1 MSLKKLA
8 KDLLRPAIFTT
19 RTQRYG
25 KLCGLAVLLFSLQI
39 MLVANPASA
48 ADPTNS
54 SNSVWPTEASSLRY
68 NPTHNAVWGK
78 AVDSNINWTFTAA
91 MNGMSDNL
99 FTDVIAANGM
109 VYVGSMMNQVYAV
122 NAETGK
128 LAWQFGADNWIMT
141 DPVIADG
148 KLFVGSGNRYFVNKH
163 LRGTGKS
170 TVYALDA
177 MTGKQL
183 WSYNVGG
190 EAMPTPVY
198 SNGTVYFATGD
209 RALYALD
216 ANTGTLKFKVA
227 VDSYFSMSSPSLD
240 GNLLFV
246 GGAKPFGV
254 YAFDVSKGTVAW
266 KSIFDGVYLAM
277 DDCSPAVAN
286 GKVFTEGITQSD
298 TNGTTPPPHDVI
310 YALNEK
316 DSSVV
321 WSFDE
326 GAGTLIDD
334 NKCGTPVAQDGVLY
348 ASSPIT
354 NKFFAL
360 DQATGKELWEY
371 KLPAPSRGGSV
382 VMGNYVVFGDMKANV
397 YALDRTSGKLVK
409 KVNLGGV
416 IAPDGPSIYNGT
428 VYVADQNG
436 HLIAFSL
443 LHLLGS
449 VYTQTAPVTSTVNSN
464 TQYFAQTG
472 HSVSGDFL
480 KYWQQNGGLAQFGY
494 PLTEPFYQF
503 QSSNGG
509 TYLVQYFERAR
520 LEYHPEL
527 TSAPVKIELGRLGV
541 NLVANRTNE
550 APFQPLKNAP
560 AASSQSTFFT
570 ATKHSLSGQFLQYW
584 QTHGGLAIFGYPL
597 SEPFT
602 EVNPTDG
609 KSYTVQYFERARLE
623 YHPEQT
629 NPAYKVEL
637 GQLGRQILNGSV
649 S

>member
-1 MSLKKLA
+1 MKSLVKILQSASAPIAQTRLYAKLS
-8 KDLLRPAIFTT
+8 
-19 RTQRYG
+19 
-25 KLCGLAVLLFSLQI
+25 GLAVLLFSLQ
-39 MLVANPASA
+39 LLLAANPTSA
-48 ADPTNS
+48 ANPTD
-54 SNSVWPTEASSLRY
+54 SNSVWPTEATSMRY
-68 NPTHNAVWGK
+68 NPTHNAIWGK
-78 AVDSNINWTFTAA
+78 AVDSDINWTFNAT
-91 MNGMSDNL
+91 MQGMADNL

-109 VYVGSMMNQVYAV
+109 VYVGSMMNQEYAV
-122 NAETGK
+122 NATTGK
-128 LAWQFGADNWIMT
+128 LVWQFAADNWIMT
-141 DPVIADG
+141 DPVVADG
-148 KLFVGSGNRYFVNKH
+148 KIFIGSGNRLFVNKR
-163 LRGTGKS
+163 LRGTGKN

-183 WSYNVGG
+183 WSYDVGG

-198 SNGTVYFATGD
+198 SNGMVYFATGD

-216 ANTGTLKFKVA
+216 ANTGKLKYKVS

-277 DDCSPAVAN
+277 DDCSPAVEN
-286 GKVFTEGITQSD
+286 GKIITEGVTQSD

-316 DSSVV
+316 DGSVA

-334 NKCGTPVAQDGVLY
+334 NKCGTPVVQDGVVY

-360 DQATGKELWEY
+360 DEATGKELWEY
-371 KLPAPSRGGSV
+371 KLPAPSRGGSSI
-382 VMGNYVVFGDMKANV
+382 MGNYIIFGDMKANV
-397 YALDRTSGKLVK
+397 YALDRTNGKLVK
-409 KVNLGGV
+409 KVSLGGA

-443 LHLLGS
+443 LRLLGS
-449 VYTQTAPVTSTVNSN
+449 LYTQTAPVTSTVGSASE
-464 TQYFAQTG
+464 YFAATG

-503 QSSNGG
+503 QASNGG
-509 TYLVQYFERAR
+509 TYQVQYFERAR

-527 TSAPVKIELGRLGV
+527 NTQVKIELGRLGAT
-541 NLVANRTNE
+541 LTANRTNE
-550 APFQPLKNAP
+550 AAFQPLKNAP
-560 AASSQSTFFT
+560 AASSQSTFFS
-570 ATKHSLSGQFLQYW
+570 ATGHSLSGQFLHYW
-584 QTHGGLAIFGYPL
+584 QSHGGLAIYGYPL

-609 KSYTVQYFERARLE
+609 KSYTVQYFERARFE
-623 YHPEQT
+623 YHPENAGT
-629 NPAYKVEL
+629 AYVVEL
-637 GQLGRQILNGSV
+637 GQLGRQILNS
-649 S
+649 SMS